1 MRIIAHAKINW
12 VLDITGE
19 RDDGYHLMDMLMQP
33 IGLADTLRLT
43 DADAISLTISG
54 NPDLSCDASN
64 LAWRAAV
71 LLQPYADR
79 PRGVNITLEKVIP
92 CGAGLGGGSADAAAV
107 LLGLNQLW
115 GLSLPK
121 ETLEKLALNLGADVP
136 FFLNSGLCRVQGI
149 GEDVRSLSR
158 GPKWPLVIIQPCDGL
173 STKDIFAAFDASEQ
187 VVHPDIDGMEQI
199 LVREDLSVLP
209 IHPGNVLE
217 QVSCQG
223 RPEIGQAA
231 GFLVR
236 NGAVCAQM
244 SGSGSAVFGVFE
256 NTRAADAAAASAKER
271 WEKVFVCT
279 TCEETL
285 QIHV

>member
-1 MRIIAHAKINW
+1 MVKIDSSWLEVLRPQFEAPYFAELKQFLIA
-12 VLDITGE
+12 E
-19 RDDGYHLMDMLMQP
+19 RQQYTCYP
-33 IGLADTLRLT
+33 
-43 DADAISLTISG
+43 
-54 NPDLSCDASN
+54 
-64 LAWRAAV
+64 
-71 LLQPYADR
+71 
-79 PRGVNITLEKVIP
+79 K
-92 CGAGLGGGSADAAAV
+92 GG
-107 LLGLNQLW
+107 
-115 GLSLPK
+115 
-121 ETLEKLALNLGADVP
+121 
-136 FFLNSGLCRVQGI
+136 
-149 GEDVRSLSR
+149 
-158 GPKWPLVIIQPCDGL
+158 
-173 STKDIFAAFDASEQ
+173 DIFAAFDASEQ

-236 NGAVCAQM
+236 NGVVCAQM